1 MRQGRVTGGLAVV
14 VATVSRRGP
23 WLVAIV
29 FVALVSQA
37 ALDVW
42 RGLAMTPGV
51 PAAPVVAPVADQPQL
66 VADVAAI
73 AGRHL
78 FGAAATGSAD
88 APPPPTRAALVL
100 GGVWYAP
107 EADAYALI
115 GEPGAA
121 QRSYRVGDRLPGG
134 VELTD
139 IEVDHVVLRR
149 DGRAETLALPRVPLQ
164 SRPTGVAHPG
174 ADRPSRRYR

>member
-1 MRQGRVTGGLAVV
+1 MKGRGTGGLAVV
-14 VATVSRRGP
+14 AATLSRRGP

-29 FVALVSQA
+29 FAALGSQA

-42 RGLAMTPGV
+42 RGLARTPDV
-51 PAAPVVAPVADQPQL
+51 PAAPAVATVADQPQL

-73 AGRHL
+73 AERHL
-78 FGAAATGSAD
+78 FGAAATGNAH

-107 EADAYALI
+107 GADAYALI

-149 DGRAETLALPRVPLQ
+149 DGRAETLALPREPLQ
-164 SRPTGVAHPG
+164 SRPAGVAGRG
-174 ADRPSRRYR
+174 AR